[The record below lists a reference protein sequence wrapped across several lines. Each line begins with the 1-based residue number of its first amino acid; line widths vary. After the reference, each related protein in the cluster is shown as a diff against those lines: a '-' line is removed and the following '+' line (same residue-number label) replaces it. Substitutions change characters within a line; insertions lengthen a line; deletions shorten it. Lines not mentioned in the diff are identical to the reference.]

1 MANSMADS
9 LVVKRLVRN
18 LRYRLTY
25 IRVYESFLAQESHP
39 EMVRLLRALIGAQ
52 QSILAPLLDYLQR
65 LGATTE
71 DLPLVRKLLEH
82 ASSREGT
89 RSRMRFIHYGLEK
102 AVSWYREQLMDSQ
115 MTADPALRQLL
126 LELGEIEAASLWR
139 AQVAMVALG
148 MSLEPTSQPPPAAT
162 RAMPARERRRRP
174 RQASV
179 SRQPTW
185 PT

>member
-1 MANSMADS
+1 MADS

-25 IRVYESFLAQESHP
+25 IKVYESYLEQESHP

-52 QSILAPLLDYLQR
+52 QSILAPLSGYLQG
-65 LGATTE
+65 LEATTE
-71 DLPLVRKLLEH
+71 DLPLVRKLVDH

-89 RSRMRFIHYGLEK
+89 RSRMRFAHYGLKK
-102 AVSWYREQLMDSQ
+102 AVAWYREQLMDSQ

-139 AQVAMVALG
+139 AEVAMVALG
-148 MSLEPTSQPPPAAT
+148 MSHEPASKPPPAAP
-162 RAMPARERRRRP
+162 RAKPIRERRRRP
-174 RQASV
+174 RQAGV
-179 SRQPTW
+179 SQQPTW
-185 PT
+185 RR